1 MQKILIGL
9 LCIQSIAIFFFGFR
23 VMEIDARTL
32 ELSQSQQAIRNQF
45 ETATKAQPSYA
56 AASTTP
62 TIDGERIR
70 QILKEELA
78 DLSKDN
84 AGPAPQ
90 ARAAAVAADRNTGG
104 EQPRSSALARMN
116 YELDAFVQKGRMD
129 ESEMAQFQL
138 RLGELPPAQQNEMLS
153 KLTKAINSGQLDA
166 QF

>member
-23 VMEIDARTL
+23 VMEINARTL

-45 ETATKAQPSYA
+45 ETAANAQPSEA

-62 TIDGERIR
+62 TIDGEIFR

-78 DLSKDN
+78 DLSQDN
-84 AGPAPQ
+84 LSQAPQ
-90 ARAAAVAADRNTGG
+90 ARAAAIAADRDAGG

-116 YELDAFVQKGRMD
+116 YELDTFVQKGRMN

-153 KLTKAINSGQLDA
+153 RLTKAINSGQLDA